1 MKERFSCQ
9 AEIKVNDWFRL
20 RLMSGAAIPSVSL
33 HEGLPSAHRLERR
46 QIGATR
52 PFSFRWTAFFVCL
65 SLGALPQAV
74 RCRVGLQRR
83 TSGAKVAVA
92 LSKCCMTPEIGSDLR
107 FMQSAT
113 AATDETRAAMERN
126 EAATSEQADAEDA
139 VGRTRE
145 PAFNLPSGLT
155 AILFFLIAIHALRTY
170 VLSAEVDQELILNFA
185 FLPARYTIP
194 FSEQGLAWLWTP
206 VTYSFLH
213 GSWEHLIF
221 NIFWMVAFGAPVVR
235 RIGVARL
242 ALFWCLSAAAAV
254 GLHVLFHWGEM
265 IVVVGASGV
274 VSGFMGAAARFVF
287 HQAAV
292 SAANSPT
299 SIDGFRSAKRS
310 PTAPCSSSPQSGS
323 SPISWWRSACSP
335 WRRGKHSLGGAHRRL
350 PVRLLPVRAFRPAAV
365 KGWR

>member
-1 MKERFSCQ
+1 
-9 AEIKVNDWFRL
+9 
-20 RLMSGAAIPSVSL
+20 
-33 HEGLPSAHRLERR
+33 
-46 QIGATR
+46 
-52 PFSFRWTAFFVCL
+52 
-65 SLGALPQAV
+65 
-74 RCRVGLQRR
+74 
-83 TSGAKVAVA
+83 
-92 LSKCCMTPEIGSDLR
+92 
-107 FMQSAT
+107 
-113 AATDETRAAMERN
+113 MERN

-145 PAFNLPSGLT
+145 PAFNLPPALT
-155 AILFFLIAIHALRTY
+155 AILFFLVAIHALRTY
-170 VLSAEVDQELILNFA
+170 ALSAEVDQELILNFA

-254 GLHVLFHWGEM
+254 GLHVLFHWGEI

-287 HQAAV
+287 SPSGRISRQFAHLNRRLSFSETLANRSVLVFTAV
-292 SAANSPT
+292 WFLTNFLVAFGVF
-299 SIDGFRSAKRS
+299 SI
-310 PTAPCSSSPQSGS
+310 
-323 SPISWWRSACSP
+323 
-335 WRRGKHSLGGAHRRL
+335 GGAGSIAWEAHIGGFLFGFFLFGIFDPRR
-350 PVRLLPVRAFRPAAV
+350 
-365 KGWR
+365 